1 MILPIQRI
9 SRELYSP
16 YGDLIAGKD
25 GSGGGEV
32 ANQGTAEAF
41 HNLASFKNLRP
52 DSASPSISVFRVQPL
67 SQTNLR
73 LKLLEKHPYSTQ
85 FFIPMNAVAYLAIVA
100 LGDEH
105 PEVDTLKVF
114 KVPGNQAIGYHP
126 GVWHYPM
133 VALERVTD
141 FVTMTYQIGNS
152 EDCVIQEFNKDMEL
166 EISM

>member
-1 MILPIQRI
+1 MILPIQLI
-9 SRELYSP
+9 SRELYRP

-25 GSGGGEV
+25 GNGGGEG

-41 HNLASFKNLRP
+41 HNLASFKNRRP
-52 DSASPSISVFRVQPL
+52 ESASPGVSVFRVQPL
-67 SQTNLR
+67 SQDSLR

-85 FFIPMNAVAYLAIVA
+85 FFIPMNAVAYLVIVA

-105 PEVDTLKVF
+105 PDVDTLKVF

-141 FVTMTYQIGNS
+141 FVTMTYQVGDS
-152 EDCVIQEFNKDMEL
+152 EDCVIQEFSKDTEL
-166 EISM
+166 EIRM